1 MQESVMEQFKTLCDL
16 QELIKEYELILMRPT
31 PQLSHPTLYR
41 RRDAARDDLIIKGV
55 RVKDWFLSEDHKWVK
70 PHDQMGLSFSST
82 YKNLKS
88 VYKLKERHNASRA
101 INIYWVLEKADI
113 PAGFKFMEDI
123 MKPGHYFLTVT
134 ETMLLSTLVTKLKL
148 LSKRMTV
155 IRDGSKVL

>member
-101 INIYWVLEKADI
+101 INIYWVLNNW
-113 PAGFKFMEDI
+113 GQ
-123 MKPGHYFLTVT
+123 
-134 ETMLLSTLVTKLKL
+134 
-148 LSKRMTV
+148 SKIKRHH
-155 IRDGSKVL
+155 